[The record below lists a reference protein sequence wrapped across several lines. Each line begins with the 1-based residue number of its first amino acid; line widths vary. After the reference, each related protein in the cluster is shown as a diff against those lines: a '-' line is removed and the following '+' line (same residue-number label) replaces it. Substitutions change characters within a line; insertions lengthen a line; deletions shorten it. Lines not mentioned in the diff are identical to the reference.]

1 MPSFNNNHTS
11 TSRFSRQKSSHEVF
25 TEINHSS
32 NNDSNHQSQNNF
44 DKNSKTS
51 KPKLPQQSNLTKALL
66 RDHNRRL
73 QIQIVSDKEFVDR
86 FTSMEGL
93 LAQYETILAF
103 ERKQLYKKQ
112 EAAKNVPSGFLKKD
126 KRFWE
131 FRIENETTTFVRY
144 GYIQEDGEL
153 KERAVQK
160 QQHSN
165 PSMAR
170 RFVERFIDE
179 KLNSGYVGW
188 TRW

>member
-1 MPSFNNNHTS
+1 MPSFNNNHAS
-11 TSRFSRQKSSHEVF
+11 TSRFSRQKSNHE
-25 TEINHSS
+25 
-32 NNDSNHQSQNNF
+32 
-44 DKNSKTS
+44 NSS
-51 KPKLPQQSNLTKALL
+51 KPKPPQQHSNLTKALL
-66 RDHNRRL
+66 RDSNCHHHNRRP
-73 QIQIVSDKEFVDR
+73 QIPIISDKEFVDK

-93 LAQYETILAF
+93 LAQYEALLAF
-103 ERKQLYKKQ
+103 ERKQLYKKK

-131 FRIENETTTFVRY
+131 FRIENETITFVRY
-144 GYIQEDGEL
+144 GYIQEDGTL

-179 KLNSGYVGW
+179 KMNSGYVGW